1 MMMEKINILESKSW
15 NADTVS
21 DFIEEGHAF
30 SYPVALDLTCTSIS
44 FSILFTIWFHIVCDL
59 IYFGYTS
66 IQLMS
71 IGYASSDS

>member
-44 FSILFTIWFHIVCDL
+44 FSILFTIVCDL